1 MRQQLVSSGSHGFV
15 VGLSGGVDSAVVL
28 RLAQLAAPRATLGP
42 HDPSCSRPAGPIPA
56 GKQLQWRRRMVLK
69 ILGQR
74 RKPDVFHAYAALH
87 LVTMNAP
94 MLAAARPLSNPLLDA
109 TALVR
114 SAQAVIATEAQA
126 IEALHGRIDANFLRA
141 CQLMFEC
148 SGRVVVSGMGKS
160 GHIARKIAA
169 TLASTGTPA
178 FFVHPGEASHGDLG
192 MITQKDVVLALSN
205 SGETDE
211 LLTILPLIKR
221 QGIPLIAMSGNNG
234 SSLAR
239 LADVHL
245 DTSVPAEACPLG
257 LAPTSSTT
265 AALVMGDA
273 LAIALLE
280 ARGFTDEDFARSHPA
295 GSLGRQLLLK
305 ISDVMHR
312 DGQIPS
318 VGPDVT
324 LTEALVEMT
333 RKGLGMTAI
342 VDPADQRLLGVF
354 TDGDLRRAVDDDDI
368 DLRTTPVMRLM
379 TPQPKTI
386 TADKLAV
393 EAAQLMEAH
402 KIHALLVVDADNRVV
417 GALNIHD
424 LLRARVV

>member
-1 MRQQLVSSGSHGFV
+1 
-15 VGLSGGVDSAVVL
+15 
-28 RLAQLAAPRATLGP
+28 
-42 HDPSCSRPAGPIPA
+42 
-56 GKQLQWRRRMVLK
+56 
-69 ILGQR
+69 
-74 RKPDVFHAYAALH
+74 
-87 LVTMNAP
+87 MNAQI
-94 MLAAARPLSNPLLDA
+94 LIATRSLSNPLLDA

-114 SAQAVIATEAQA
+114 SAQAVIATEARA
-126 IEALHGRIDANFLRA
+126 IEALHDRIDASFLRA

-148 SGRVVVSGMGKS
+148 GGRVVVSGMGKS

-305 ISDVMHR
+305 ISDIMHTEAR
-312 DGQIPS
+312 IPA
-318 VGPDVT
+318 VRPDVS
-324 LTEALVEMT
+324 LTAALVEMT
-333 RKGLGMTAI
+333 QKGLGMTAI
-342 VDPADQRLLGVF
+342 IDADQHLLGVF

-368 DLRTTPVMRLM
+368 DLRTTPVVRLM
-379 TPQPKTI
+379 TAHPKTI

-402 KIHALLVVDADNRVV
+402 KIHALLVVDANMRVV